1 MNPDNLMGLVCLPL
15 IIALT
20 GCTDAPLPPQEK
32 VPEPRLPPASPP
44 VAAALPA
51 NAVLLHHGL
60 TLEHIDPGDLDGDGR
75 LDLTL
80 ASHVESRVET
90 LFQPVPRQFQAAGPL
105 PDPGFHPNGTL
116 TLMGGD
122 GGRYLVLN
130 AETANAL
137 RAYRGVAGT
146 AALPVGDTPVPAP
159 MESVA
164 VVWPEWGRTLAVTS
178 KRGAEVQLLPGYDPA
193 RPEVATPLTV
203 KATNRTHLRLTGL
216 TQADLYGTGVPALL
230 VAIPQ
235 EGRIV
240 ALTPRTTGDVGVDT
254 LWQMGPYTAP
264 ECLLP
269 ADINRDGHQDLIV
282 LGQMMKEV
290 AVLIND
296 GQGGLSQRLFP
307 LGDPLRHVGFRAGAV
322 TRDQDGTLL
331 LWASL
336 ERHLGILRWTG
347 KGAVDP
353 EPILFRRVG
362 RDPIRFA
369 TADLDGDGHQDL
381 AMGSAVASLPALV
394 LFGPLAP
401 HLEAFGT
408 WLEGYGP
415 PTVAT
420 KPTEWNLLEADREA
434 KPKP

>member
-1 MNPDNLMGLVCLPL
+1 MDADKLPGRAWLAL
-15 IIALT
+15 ILALT
-20 GCTDAPLPPQEK
+20 GCSDAPKPPKEK
-32 VPEPRLPPASPP
+32 QPEPPLPLASAPAVSS
-44 VAAALPA
+44 LPA
-51 NAVLLHHGL
+51 NSVLLNHGL

-80 ASHVESRVET
+80 ASHVESRIET
-90 LFQPVPRQFQAAGPL
+90 FFQPQPRQFQASGPL

-116 TLMGGD
+116 TLEGGD

-137 RAYRGVAGT
+137 RAYRGVAGS

-159 MESVA
+159 FNSLA

-178 KRGAEVQLLPGYDPA
+178 KRGAEVRLLPGYDPA
-193 RPEVATPLTV
+193 LPEVATPLTV
-203 KATNRTHLRLTGL
+203 KATPKGHLRLAGL
-216 TQADLYGTGVPALL
+216 TQADLHGTGIPALL
-230 VAIPQ
+230 VAIPR
-235 EGRIV
+235 EGRVV
-240 ALTPRTTGDVGVDT
+240 ALTPRAAGEVGVDT
-254 LWQMGPYTAP
+254 LWQLGPYSAP
-264 ECLLP
+264 ESLVP
-269 ADINRDGHQDLIV
+269 ADINRDGHQDLII

-290 AVLIND
+290 AVLLND
-296 GQGGLSQRLFP
+296 GQGGFDQRLIP
-307 LGDPLRHVGFRAGAV
+307 LGDPQRHVGFRAGAV

-336 ERHLGILRWTG
+336 EGYLGILRWTPD
-347 KGAVDP
+347 GAVDP
-353 EPILFRRVG
+353 EPLLFKRVG

-381 AMGSAVASLPALV
+381 AMGSSVTSLPALV

-401 HLEAFGT
+401 HLEAFGA
-408 WLEGYGP
+408 WLEAYGP

-420 KPTEWNLLEADREA
+420 QPTEWNLLEADREA
-434 KPKP
+434 KDKP